1 LAFLGAIL
9 TFHKDF
15 HWRSTAGRF
24 YARRALSGPE
34 QLDIFIP
41 LHRGERLRQWAGL
54 AVEHNVELEHP
65 GGESA
70 FAHWLRDHGH
80 APPGLCD
87 EAVTVLV
94 AVMRECE
101 RETLHPEA

>member
-1 LAFLGAIL
+1 M
-9 TFHKDF
+9 
-15 HWRSTAGRF
+15 
-24 YARRALSGPE
+24 LSGPE

-54 AVEHNVELEHP
+54 AVEHNMELEHP
-65 GGESA
+65 GGVSA

-80 APPGLCD
+80 APAGLCE

-94 AVMRECE
+94 AVMRESE
-101 RETLHPEA
+101 RETLRPGT